1 MAFLQAGR
9 GDGPSWGDGR
19 QAMLN
24 VPPVV
29 LWLIAALAL
38 THALRIFMPPS
49 IGNAVLHLLAF
60 VPQHVA
66 QIHALG
72 WSAAAA
78 LASFPAHMFVQLDAT
93 GVAVE
98 CLLLLAFGSVVA
110 RRFGTWRFLAIFAC
124 GGIAGAL
131 LYIATAWNAPAGIVG
146 AGGGVAAVMLTAI
159 RATWM
164 RQSRP
169 TTYPPELASP
179 LSPQVLV
186 TIVLWAGLSFIFPA
200 PVVLP
205 TGVGTALIWQPSL
218 AGIAV
223 GLVLSELFDHL
234 TPKIDLAGHQGP

>member
-9 GDGPSWGDGR
+9 GDGPFWGDGR

-29 LWLIAALAL
+29 LWLIAVLAAA
-38 THALRIFMPPS
+38 HVLRVFLPPA
-49 IGNAVLHLLAF
+49 IGSAVLHLLAF
-60 VPQHVA
+60 VPQHIN
-66 QIHALG
+66 QIHGLG
-72 WSAAAA
+72 WTTLAAVS
-78 LASFPAHMFVQLDAT
+78 SFLAHMFVQLDAT

-110 RRFGTWRFLAIFAC
+110 RRFGAWRFLAVFLG

-131 LYIATAWNAPAGIVG
+131 LYIPTAWNSPAGILG

-169 TTYPPELASP
+169 TTHPPELAGV

-186 TIVLWAGLSFIFPA
+186 TIVLWTGLSFIFPS

-205 TGVGTALIWQPSL
+205 TGLGTALLWQQSL
-218 AGIAV
+218 AGILA
-223 GLVLSELFDHL
+223 GLALSEIFDRL
-234 TPKIDLAGHQGP
+234 TPKIDLGGR

>member
-9 GDGPSWGDGR
+9 GEGPFWGDGR

-29 LWLIAALAL
+29 LWLIAALAV
-38 THALRIFMPPS
+38 THALRVFLPPS
-49 IGNAVLHLLAF
+49 IGNAVLHLFAF
-60 VPQHVA
+60 VPQHIA
-66 QIHALG
+66 QIRGLG
-72 WSAAAA
+72 WTGLAAVS
-78 LASFPAHMFVQLDAT
+78 SFLAHMFLHLDAT

-110 RRFGTWRFLAIFAC
+110 RRFGAWRFLAIFAC

-131 LYIATAWNAPAGIVG
+131 LYMATAWNSPAGIMD

-164 RQSRP
+164 RQVRP
-169 TTYPPELASP
+169 TTHPPELAGV

-186 TIVLWAGLSFIFPA
+186 TIVLWTGLSFIFPT
-200 PVVLP
+200 PVILP
-205 TGVGTALIWQPSL
+205 TGVGTALIWQQSL
-218 AGIAV
+218 AGMAV
-223 GLVLSELFDHL
+223 GLALSELFDRL
-234 TPKIDLAGHQGP
+234 MPKIDLAGR

>member
-9 GDGPSWGDGR
+9 GEGPFWGDGR

-24 VPPVV
+24 VPPAV
-29 LWLIAALAL
+29 
-38 THALRIFMPPS
+38 
-49 IGNAVLHLLAF
+49 GNTILHLFAF

-66 QIHALG
+66 QIHGLG
-72 WSAAAA
+72 WTTLAAVSSF
-78 LASFPAHMFVQLDAT
+78 LAYMFVQLDAT

-110 RRFGTWRFLAIFAC
+110 RRFGTWRFLAIFAG

-131 LYIATAWNAPAGIVG
+131 LYVATAWNSPAGLVG
-146 AGGGVAAVMLTAI
+146 AGGGVTAVMLSAI

-164 RQSRP
+164 RQTRP
-169 TTYPPELASP
+169 TTHPPELAGV

-186 TIVLWAGLSFIFPA
+186 TVVLWMGLSFIFPA
-200 PVVLP
+200 SVVLP
-205 TGVGTALIWQPSL
+205 TGVGTALIWQQSL

-223 GLVLSELFDHL
+223 GLALSELFDRMM
-234 TPKIDLAGHQGP
+234 PKIDLSRH